1 MRYVKVQYD
10 AYNREFK
17 MADPDLATELEDG
30 GLYLVADFSEEDFVP
45 PAPLDFIEGDRPL
58 A

>member
-10 AYNREFK
+10 AWNRKF

-30 GLYLVADFSEEDFVP
+30 GMYLVADFSEEDFLP
-45 PAPLDFIEGDRPL
+45 PAALDFIEGDRPSV
-58 A
+58 

>member
-10 AYNREFK
+10 ACNRKFN
-17 MADPDLATELEDG
+17 MADPELSTELEDG
-30 GLYLVADFSEEDFVP
+30 GMYLVADFSEEDFLP
-45 PAPLDFIEGDRPL
+45 PAPLDLLEGDRPS

>member
-10 AYNREFK
+10 SYNRKFK
-17 MADPDLATELEDG
+17 VAGDELSTELDDG
-30 GLYLVADFSEEDFVP
+30 GLYLVADFSEEDFLP
-45 PAPLDFIEGDRPL
+45 PSALTPFEGDQPT

>member
-10 AYNREFK
+10 AYNRNFK
-17 MADPDLATELEDG
+17 MADGELSTELDDG
-30 GLYLVADFSEEDFVP
+30 GLYLVADFSEEDFLP
-45 PAPLDFIEGDRPL
+45 PAALDFIEGDHTS